1 MRAAPLASLSGQSP
15 AKLEPLAFRDLA
27 EFDADDHLAA
37 FSAFART
44 AEAISANR
52 QSLRP
57 ARRPSRNLKEICHKA
72 FAEKAVTATAARRF
86 FTENFRPFRLRPRTE
101 DAPRQGFA
109 TAYFEPVVAGSFE
122 ETAEFSAPVLARPDD
137 LVTLGEGETLPGLDP
152 ALRAARK
159 LPDGSFSP
167 YPDRAQIEAG
177 AIAAQTRPILWLRD
191 PLEVFLVQVQGSA
204 RVVLPD
210 GKTCRLV
217 YAGRNGQPYSS
228 LGRMLI
234 DRGEVSAQEMGLAR
248 LKAWIHAQGMHPG
261 DPGGALMQRNRSYVF
276 FALDNETAD
285 PQEGPIGGAGVRL
298 APLRSIAVDRSLWSY
313 GLPFWISA
321 DLPWQGPAPSPFR
334 RLTIAQDT
342 GSAILG
348 PARADIFFGTGDEV
362 GRLAGEI
369 RHDCDV
375 VVLLPRGDAEGL

>member
-1 MRAAPLASLSGQSP
+1 MRAAPLASPSGHLP
-15 AKLEPLAFRDLA
+15 AKLEPLEFRDLA

-44 AEAISANR
+44 AEAIGMDR
-52 QSLRP
+52 LSLRP
-57 ARRPSRNLKEICHKA
+57 ARPPSQCLADVCRKA
-72 FAEKAVTATAARRF
+72 AAQVQTAAAARQF
-86 FTENFRPFRLRPRTE
+86 FTENFRPFRVLPQKESACRK
-101 DAPRQGFA
+101 GFV
-109 TAYFEPVVAGSFE
+109 TGYFEPVVAASFE
-122 ETAEFSAPVLARPDD
+122 ESDEFTTPILARPDD
-137 LVTLGEGETLPGLDP
+137 LVTLAEGETLPGLDP

-159 LPDGSFSP
+159 LPDGSYGS
-167 YPDRAQIEAG
+167 YPERAEIEAG

-204 RVVLPD
+204 RVMLPD

-234 DRGEVSAQEMGLAR
+234 ESGEVPAREMGLSR
-248 LKAWIHAQGMHPG
+248 LKAWIHAQGMRPG
-261 DPGGALMQRNRSYVF
+261 ELGRALMQRNRSYVF
-276 FALDNETAD
+276 FALDAGTGD

-334 RLTIAQDT
+334 RLMVAQDT

-348 PARADIFFGTGDEV
+348 PARADLFFGTGDEA